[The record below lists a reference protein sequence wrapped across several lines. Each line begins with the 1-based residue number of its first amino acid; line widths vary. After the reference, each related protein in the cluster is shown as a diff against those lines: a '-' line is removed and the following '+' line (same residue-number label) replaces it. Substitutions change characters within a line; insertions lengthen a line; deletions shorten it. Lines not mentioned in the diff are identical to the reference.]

1 MKPTATLKLCALLA
15 LLAIAGCTVFPIY
28 QLTATEVTTPLKV
41 SGWGIITFR
50 SCTQPDA
57 DRRQLAI
64 DPKTLTTRIPA
75 GKCLMVNAYRSAS
88 GYQVVH
94 YCNARLAFDPQPGT
108 TYVLNSGMV
117 DQGKCF
123 IEIVKEDLSTDTGVV
138 LEPSVRRAW

>member
-1 MKPTATLKLCALLA
+1 MKTNAQLA
-15 LLAIAGCTVFPIY
+15 LLLLCSVLLMTGCTAFPIY
-28 QLTATEVTTPLKV
+28 RPTAKEVTTPLKV

-50 SCTQPDA
+50 SCTELDK
-57 DRRQLAI
+57 DRRQLEI
-64 DPKTLTTRIPA
+64 DPKTLTTQIPA

-88 GYQVVH
+88 GYQVTH

-123 IEIVKEDLSTDTGVV
+123 IELVKEELSTDTGVV

>member
-1 MKPTATLKLCALLA
+1 MKLTTKLA
-15 LLAIAGCTVFPIY
+15 LFALFSVLLMTGCTVFPIY
-28 QLTATEVTTPLKV
+28 RPAATEVTTPLKV

-50 SCTQPDA
+50 LCTELDK
-57 DRRQLAI
+57 DRRQLDI
-64 DPKTLTTRIPA
+64 DPKTLTTRIPT

-88 GYQVVH
+88 GYQVTH
-94 YCNARLAFDPQPGT
+94 YCNARLAFDPEPGT

-123 IEIVKEDLSTDTGVV
+123 IELVKEELSTDTGVV

>member
-1 MKPTATLKLCALLA
+1 MSPTMKLKLFALLP
-15 LLAIAGCTVFPIY
+15 LLVVTGCTVFPIY
-28 QLTATEVTTPLKV
+28 QPTATEVTTPLKV

-50 SCTQPDA
+50 SCTELDK
-57 DRRQLAI
+57 DRRQLDI

-75 GKCLMVNAYRSAS
+75 GKCLMVNAYRSAA
-88 GYQVVH
+88 GYQVTH
-94 YCNARLAFDPQPGT
+94 YCNARLAFDPEPNT

>member
-1 MKPTATLKLCALLA
+1 MKLPTKSRLLA
-15 LLAIAGCTVFPIY
+15 LLPLLAVIGCTVFPVY
-28 QLTATEVTTPLKV
+28 QPGPNEVTTPLKV
-41 SGWGIITFR
+41 SGWGVITFR
-50 SCTQPDA
+50 LCTELEKE
-57 DRRQLAI
+57 RRQLSV
-64 DPKTLTTRIPA
+64 DSKTLTTRIPT

-94 YCNARLAFDPQPGT
+94 YCNARLAFDPVPGT

-123 IEIVKEDLSTDTGVV
+123 IELVKEDLSTDTGLA

>member
-1 MKPTATLKLCALLA
+1 MNKLWLLLA
-15 LLAIAGCTVFPIY
+15 LPPILATTGCTVFPVY
-28 QLTATEVTTPLKV
+28 QPAATDVTTPLKV
-41 SGWGIITFR
+41 SGWGVITFR
-50 SCTQPDA
+50 ACTQA
-57 DRRQLAI
+57 DSERRQL
-64 DPKTLTTRIPA
+64 DVDRKTLSTRIPA
-75 GKCLMVNAYRSAS
+75 GKCLMVNAYRSDS

-123 IEIVKEDLSTDTGVV
+123 VELVKEDLTTQTGVV